1 MTELE
6 SQIEKKLIDQLC
18 NGESQWTYRPDITN
32 EEELWN
38 NFKYILE
45 QNNKAVLDGKP
56 LSDSEF
62 EKIKND
68 VSHASFY
75 DAGKWLSGENG
86 IVQVHIQRG
95 NEQLHLKVIN
105 NEDVVGG
112 SSCYEVINQYQAF
125 ATEEDKRNRRFD
137 VTLLINGIPLIHIE
151 LKDKSHPYMEAYN
164 QIKKYIAEGKFR
176 RLFSN
181 IQLFVVTN
189 EVDTKYFAASRAENM
204 NPKFLTGW
212 LDKDNNPVTNFF
224 DFADTVLKI
233 PMAHEMI
240 SRYTVLDNDKKN
252 ILILRPYQIHAIE
265 EMRKAY
271 KKGESGFIWH
281 TTGSGKTMTSYKATR
296 NLLMDIPS
304 LDKTIFLVD
313 RKDLDSQTY
322 MAFKSYADND
332 TIEVDPTDNVNGL
345 IKKLKD
351 SKRQMIVT
359 TRQKLQTLIN
369 RRLKEGTSDY
379 EKIRSLKVA
388 FVVDECHRAVTP
400 ETKRV
405 IERFFN
411 RSMWFGFTG
420 TPIFEENKY
429 ECKGDLPQTT
439 EQLYGRCLHQYTIKE
454 AIHDGAV
461 LGFTIENLDIS
472 QGDERYYESEEHM
485 REVLNTILNK
495 SYSKFGRDNGK
506 GNTYEAILTVKSI
519 EIAQKYYDLLMKVKR
534 GEDKLK
540 INEEIFKVLPD
551 FPKFAITYSV
561 SENEESSHV
570 NQDKMAN
577 SIKDYN
583 EMFGTNY
590 KLENIDAYNE
600 NLNERLARKKTKYL
614 DRSQQLDFVIVVKRL
629 LTGFDAPC
637 LSTLFIDKPPMSP
650 QDLIQAFSRTNR
662 IFDKRKQYGNIV
674 TFQSHK
680 EYVESINEAISLYS
694 TGGLSEPIFEKFEDV
709 RTSFERSL
717 KTLRELVPTSDDVSN
732 LSDREKERFVKLFR
746 DLDHDYDHLKSFSNY
761 EPLMIETYPFS
772 EEEFNDYLA
781 KYKNV
786 VEELKIN
793 KRIDPDNDK
802 PVIEDYELIA
812 FNKFVVDYEYIIRL
826 IQGTIEL
833 ISTLDDEAFKKR
845 LEEINEVIDEY
856 SKANE
861 KVGKMLKEV
870 VIDIQNDKE
879 RFIGEDISIII
890 NDLKENAI
898 NKEVEIYADKWCID
912 FDIVRNEVSL
922 YKNNKIA
929 NESIFKKKA
938 DYTLYREKNG
948 NALMKFKFQKAL
960 VEDFKE
966 NLMPEIEPLL

>member
-1 MTELE
+1 
-6 SQIEKKLIDQLC
+6 
-18 NGESQWTYRPDITN
+18 
-32 EEELWN
+32 
-38 NFKYILE
+38 
-45 QNNKAVLDGKP
+45 
-56 LSDSEF
+56 
-62 EKIKND
+62 
-68 VSHASFY
+68 
-75 DAGKWLSGENG
+75 
-86 IVQVHIQRG
+86 
-95 NEQLHLKVIN
+95 LKVIN

-125 ATEEDKRNRRFD
+125 ASEDDKRNRRFD

-151 LKDKSHPYMEAYN
+151 LKNKSHPYMDAYN

-281 TTGSGKTMTSYKATR
+281 TTGSGKTMTSYKSTR

-322 MAFKSYADND
+322 IAFKSYADND

-637 LSTLFIDKPPMSP
+637 LSTLFIDKQPMSP

-674 TFQSHK
+674 TFQSHE
-680 EYVESINEAISLYS
+680 EYVESINEAISLADRIII
-694 TGGLSEPIFEKFEDV
+694 LSKRPAKVVKEYKLDFEDLTPIEKRTNPLFLEYFEKIWNDV
-709 RTSFERSL
+709 
-717 KTLRELVPTSDDVSN
+717 
-732 LSDREKERFVKLFR
+732 
-746 DLDHDYDHLKSFSNY
+746 
-761 EPLMIETYPFS
+761 
-772 EEEFNDYLA
+772 A
-781 KYKNV
+781 
-786 VEELKIN
+786 
-793 KRIDPDNDK
+793 
-802 PVIEDYELIA
+802 
-812 FNKFVVDYEYIIRL
+812 
-826 IQGTIEL
+826 
-833 ISTLDDEAFKKR
+833 
-845 LEEINEVIDEY
+845 
-856 SKANE
+856 
-861 KVGKMLKEV
+861 
-870 VIDIQNDKE
+870 
-879 RFIGEDISIII
+879 
-890 NDLKENAI
+890 
-898 NKEVEIYADKWCID
+898 
-912 FDIVRNEVSL
+912 
-922 YKNNKIA
+922 
-929 NESIFKKKA
+929 
-938 DYTLYREKNG
+938 
-948 NALMKFKFQKAL
+948 
-960 VEDFKE
+960 
-966 NLMPEIEPLL
+966 